1 MGLRSRITIAGAA
14 VAGLAGCFH
23 WPHHGQRIGEEVS
36 LPHGLDSVGTVN
48 WVAQRRAACP
58 GILRILTDHM
68 PVVSLDGSP
77 MPYHSPIIG
86 VVCVQ
91 P

>member
-1 MGLRSRITIAGAA
+1 MVVRRWIIIAGAA
-14 VAGLAGCFH
+14 VAALAGCFH
-23 WPHHGQRIGEEVS
+23 WSHHALRIGEEVS

-48 WVAQRRAACP
+48 WVAQRCTACP